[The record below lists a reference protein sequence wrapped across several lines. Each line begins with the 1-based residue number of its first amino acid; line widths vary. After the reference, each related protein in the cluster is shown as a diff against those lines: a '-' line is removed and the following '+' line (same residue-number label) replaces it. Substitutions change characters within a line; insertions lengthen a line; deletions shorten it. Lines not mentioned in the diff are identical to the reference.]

1 MKVYPTSEIRNVVL
15 LGHGDAGKTSLTS
28 AMLHSAGAVKRLGK
42 VDDGSTTTDFDEE
55 EIERGISLQTSIG
68 HLEWKGKKL
77 NLIDTPG
84 YASFVADAKVA
95 VYVSDLGLIV
105 VEAVSGVQVIT
116 ERAFDY
122 ARQFE
127 TPVAFAV
134 NKMDR
139 ENAVF
144 DTAVEGIQER
154 FGRSC
159 VPLQLPIGSEANFE
173 GVVDLLTMKSYT
185 FAKDDSGKMTSGD
198 VPADLKDRA
207 DEARAALMEMVA
219 EADDAL
225 MEAFFEAGELNE
237 EQFTAGLRT
246 AIRKRTL
253 FPILCTSALHVIG
266 IQPLTSLIVNLAP
279 APGERG
285 PLAGFKPGEP
295 ESAIER
301 AVSDDEKISAF
312 VFKTMADPFT
322 GKLSLIQV
330 RSGVLKGDSGVVNV
344 SRGNVAERLGQLH
357 VGQGKQ
363 MTVIAELHAGDIGV
377 VAKLKETLTS
387 DTLCDPAA
395 PIEYPPVTFREP
407 AISYAVEPKSKGD
420 EEKIS
425 TALTRLTEEDPVLRV
440 RRDPKSAELL
450 VSGTGQVHVEVAIAR
465 MKRKFGVDAIM
476 HPPKVPYLETIK
488 RKVENVEGKHKKQS
502 GGRGQFGVCVVHV
515 EPLASGSGFE
525 FVDKIF
531 GGSIPQNFRPA
542 VEKGIKEV
550 SERGVLSG
558 NPVVDFRVTLVD
570 GKYHN
575 VDSSEMAFK
584 IAGSVAFREA
594 MGKAAPTIL
603 EPIMQVEITSP
614 EENMGDIMGDLSS
627 RRGKPQG
634 MEASGSSQ
642 IIRAEVPMAEMLDYA
657 STLKSLT
664 SDRGSFT
671 MEFDHYHEAPA
682 VVRKKIIADYEAQ
695 KVEQAG

>member
-1 MKVYPTSEIRNVVL
+1 MKVYPTADIRNVVL
-15 LGHGDAGKTSLTS
+15 IGHGDAGKTSLTS
-28 AMLHSAGAVKRLGK
+28 AMLHAAGAVNRLGK

-55 EIERGISLQTSIG
+55 EITRGISLQTAIA
-68 HLEWKGKKL
+68 HLDWKGKKL

-84 YASFVADAKVA
+84 YAAFVAAAKVA
-95 VYVSDLGLIV
+95 VNVADLGLIV

-116 ERAFDY
+116 ERVFDY
-122 ARQFE
+122 ANQFK
-127 TPVAFAV
+127 TPLVFAL

-139 ENAVF
+139 ENAAF
-144 DTAVEGIQER
+144 DTAVESIQGC

-159 VPLQLPIGSEANFE
+159 MPLQLPIGSESSFE
-173 GVVDLLTMKSYT
+173 GVVDLLKMKAYT
-185 FAKDDSGKMTSGD
+185 FAKDDSGKMTAGD

-246 AIRKRTL
+246 AIRKRSV
-253 FPILCTSALHVIG
+253 FPIICTSAIHVIG
-266 IQPLTSLIVNLAP
+266 IQPLMNLIVNLGP

-285 PLAGFKPGEP
+285 PMTGFKPGDA

-301 AVSDDEKISAF
+301 VVSDDEPISAF
-312 VFKTMADPFT
+312 VFKTIADPFT
-322 GKLSLIQV
+322 GKLSFIQV
-330 RSGVLKGDSGVVNV
+330 RSGVLKGDSHVVNV
-344 SRGNVAERLGQLH
+344 SRENVAERLGQLQ
-357 VGQGKQ
+357 VAQGKQ
-363 MTVIAELHAGDIGV
+363 VTAIGELHAGDIGV

-395 PIEYPPVTFREP
+395 PIEYPAVTFREP

-425 TALTRLTEEDPVLRV
+425 TALLRLTEEDPVLRV
-440 RRDPKSAELL
+440 RRDAKSGELL
-450 VSGTGQVHVEVAIAR
+450 ISGTGQVHVEVAIAR
-465 MKRKFGVDAIM
+465 MKRKFGVDAIL

-502 GGRGQFGVCVVHV
+502 GGRGQFGVCVVHI
-515 EPLASGSGFE
+515 EPLPAGSGFE

-531 GGSIPQNFRPA
+531 GGAIPQNYRPA
-542 VEKGIKEV
+542 VEKGVREV

-584 IAGSVAFREA
+584 IAGSLAFQEA
-594 MGKAAPTIL
+594 MSRAAPTIL

-614 EENMGDIMGDLSS
+614 EDSMGDIMGDLSA

-634 MEASGSSQ
+634 METSGSSQ
-642 IIRAEVPMAEMLDYA
+642 IIRAEVPMAEMLEYA

-671 MEFDHYHEAPA
+671 MEFDHYEEAPA
-682 VVRKKIIADYEAQ
+682 NVRKKIIADYEAQ
-695 KVEQAG
+695 KAEQAG